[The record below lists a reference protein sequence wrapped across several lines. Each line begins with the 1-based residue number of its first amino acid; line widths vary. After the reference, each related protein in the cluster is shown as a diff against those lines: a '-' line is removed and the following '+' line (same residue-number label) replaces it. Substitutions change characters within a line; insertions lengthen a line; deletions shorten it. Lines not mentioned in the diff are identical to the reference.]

1 MSGISADVVV
11 FPADGRRW
19 IVYNVFVRAC
29 LAVETDGLD
38 LLARAAG
45 KSLSAEDETRAIK
58 VWKIAEFSNA
68 AGLLADPSRFRR
80 DSGAWPAAVTLA
92 GAEAVKL
99 FKKQWLL
106 IDDLEAYRRRFA
118 AKTSV
123 TDGGHFGNFH
133 QQLGAELL
141 LGRRV
146 KPDDWWLDQKFQ
158 PDFKGLRDN
167 AYRAVQEHFLKAY
180 FPKRIPKGAVV
191 VDVGCG
197 VGYYSNMLA
206 HGGAEVLGVDPNAA
220 FLDIAKRG
228 APKNARFEV
237 MAPGAPGGLAAIPDA
252 SADFVFMSDALLFYF
267 VAATPSQQADPAVLL
282 ADVRRILKPGGT
294 FISMEPHYLHWL
306 APWFGEVDHPFTIQ
320 TEYLD
325 KRFGVTPPFSTL
337 IQTFC
342 AHGFAVTWMEELRPD
357 PAFQATDSRAYHFG
371 REFPLWQVFELKKQ
385 S

>member
-1 MSGISADVVV
+1 MSGISADIVV
-11 FPADGRRW
+11 FPVRGRRW
-19 IVYNVFVRAC
+19 VVYNVFVRAC

-38 LLARAAG
+38 LLARAAEG
-45 KSLSAEDETRAIK
+45 AIPFEDEKLAFR
-58 VWKIAEFSNA
+58 VWKISEFSNN
-68 AGLLADPSRFRR
+68 AGLLADPTRFKR
-80 DSGAWPAAVTLA
+80 DPAAWPDPIMLT
-92 GAEAVKL
+92 GKEAVEL
-99 FKKQWLL
+99 FRKQWLL
-106 IDDLEAYRRRFA
+106 IDDPNAYRRRFA

-141 LGRRV
+141 LSRRI
-146 KPDDWWLDQKFQ
+146 KPDDWWLNQKFQ

-167 AYRAVQEHFLKAY
+167 AYRAVQEHFLRSY
-180 FPKRIPKGAVV
+180 FPKRIPKGSSV

-206 HGGAEVLGVDPNAA
+206 RGGAAVLGVDPNAA
-220 FLDIAKRG
+220 FLDIAKRE
-228 APKNARFEV
+228 AAENARFEL
-237 MAPGAPGGLAAIPDA
+237 MAPGTPGGLAAIPDA

-267 VAATPSQQADPAVLL
+267 VAATPSQKADPAILL

-294 FISMEPHYLHWL
+294 FISMEPHYLYWL

-325 KRFGVTPPFSTL
+325 KRFGVTPPFSAL

-342 AHGFAVTWMEELRPD
+342 SQGFAVTWMEELRPD
-357 PAFQATDSRAYHFG
+357 PSFQKSDARAYHFG

-385 S
+385 P